1 MTAVALENMNEHDNL
16 IYNKNLFFGAPWDI
30 YSNYESDL
38 NTSYYHLFN
47 SNYFKINSSDTLFM
61 DKYGK
66 QISGNLLLKNTET
79 EKKLL

>member
-1 MTAVALENMNEHDNL
+1 MRFVWIKIDFY

-47 SNYFKINSSDTLFM
+47 SNYFKINSSD
-61 DKYGK
+61 
-66 QISGNLLLKNTET
+66 IIAIT
-79 EKKLL
+79 EKNKIETKNINFKEKIIYY